1 MVVAGA
7 AVPPT
12 VPESAENKLANR
24 SIEAHCRTITGQG
37 PTPQASVAERDACS
51 RLQKKVSTMRS
62 FDSSATP
69 PILVTPLPRSV
80 SSPDRDTL
88 EKCLAQAEEY
98 MAMSRGHIASQREF
112 SARLLRDG
120 HDASQ
125 ALALLLR
132 FEELEQLHV
141 ADRDRLRGELGR

>member
-1 MVVAGA
+1 MVPA
-7 AVPPT
+7 
-12 VPESAENKLANR
+12 SAENRLANW
-24 SIEAHCRTITGQG
+24 SIEAHCKPIIGQG

-51 RLQKKVSTMRS
+51 RLQKVSAMRS
-62 FDSSATP
+62 FDSIVAP
-69 PILVTPLPRSV
+69 PILVTPPPQSV
-80 SSPDRDTL
+80 SSPDRETL
-88 EKCLAQAEEY
+88 ERRLAQAEEY
-98 MAMSRGHIASQREF
+98 MAMSSVHIASQREF

-132 FEELEQLHV
+132 FEELQQLHV